1 MNELDRKI
9 VLFGNLFKDRLD
21 NEMLQDAINYVGH
34 GEAELAFETICDHLS
49 EYEVSINQAEYDLA
63 ITLCNE
69 LEMDRTDISLRHL
82 KELIICQK

>member
-21 NEMLQDAINYVGH
+21 NELLQDAINYVGH
-34 GEAELAFETICDHLS
+34 GETELAFETICDHLS

-69 LEMDRTDISLRHL
+69 LEMDRNDISLRHL
-82 KELIICQK
+82 KELIIC